1 MGGGTALPE
10 EDKIKDCLFE
20 VDTVRLTY
28 LSVLLD
34 DGSVELVGVWESLAP
49 GALSH

>member
-1 MGGGTALPE
+1 MGGGTALP

-20 VDTVRLTY
+20 VDTVRLTN